1 MCFTEGL
8 TLNSTE
14 LLDTAETAARLG
26 AKCLLDWI
34 DEFRVSEKGRSD
46 LVTDADFAS
55 QTAIVKLISERF
67 PDHHMLGEEGLT
79 RQEGASDY
87 RWVIDPLDGTS
98 NYVHGFPYYCVSIGL
113 EFQGELV
120 LGVVYDPNRDEMFSA
135 FRGQGAKL
143 NGKSMTTSRIL
154 SLDQA
159 MLVASL
165 PVGTNGRDIAVDRF
179 LRVLPEAQTLQRTG
193 SAALNLC
200 YVSAGRIDGYWS
212 SNLKPWDMAA
222 GVLICRESGGIVT
235 SIEDSSFTIE
245 TPSLLATNGTNIHA
259 DLQSLLTGPLF

>member
-8 TLNSTE
+8 TLNSTK
-14 LLDTAETAARLG
+14 LVDTAETAARLG
-26 AKCLLDWI
+26 AKCLLDWV

-55 QTAIVKLISERF
+55 QTAIVNHIHAQF
-67 PDHHMLGEEGLT
+67 PAHHMLGEEGLT
-79 RQEGASDY
+79 RQEGESDY

-135 FRGQGAKL
+135 FSGQGAKL
-143 NGKSMTTSRIL
+143 NGKTINPSKIL

-179 LRVLPEAQTLQRTG
+179 LRVLPEAQALQRTG

-200 YVSAGRIDGYWS
+200 YVSAGRIEGYWS

-222 GVLICRESGGIVT
+222 GVLICRESGGSVS
-235 SIEDSSFTIE
+235 SIEDGSFSIE

-259 DLQSLLTGPLF
+259 ELQTLLTDTLF

>member
-1 MCFTEGL
+1 M
-8 TLNSTE
+8 NSTE
-14 LLDTAETAARLG
+14 LIDAAETAARLG

-55 QTAIVKLISERF
+55 QTAIVKHIRERF
-67 PDHHMLGEEGLT
+67 PEHHMLGEEGLT
-79 RQEGASDY
+79 HEEGESDY

-113 EFQGELV
+113 EHQGELI

-135 FRGQGAKL
+135 FRGQGAKM
-143 NGKSMTTSRIL
+143 NGKPITTSRIP

-165 PVGTNGRDIAVDRF
+165 PVGTTGQDIAVDRF
-179 LRVLPEAQTLQRTG
+179 LRVLPVAQTLQRTG

-200 YVSAGRIDGYWS
+200 YVSAGRIEGYWS

-222 GVLICRESGGIVT
+222 GVLICREAGGAVT
-235 SIEDSSFTIE
+235 SIEDHSFSIE
-245 TPSLLATNGTNIHA
+245 TPSILATNGTNIHA
-259 DLQSLLTGPLF
+259 ELQTLLTGPLF

>member
-1 MCFTEGL
+1 
-8 TLNSTE
+8 LNSTE
-14 LLDTAETAARLG
+14 LIDAAETAARLG
-26 AKCLLDWI
+26 AKCLLDWV

-55 QTAIVKLISERF
+55 QSAIVKHISELF
-67 PDHHMLGEEGLT
+67 PAHHMLGEEGLA
-79 RQEGASDY
+79 QEEGESDY

-113 EFQGELV
+113 EHEGELI

-135 FRGQGAKL
+135 FRGQGAQL
-143 NGKSMTTSRIL
+143 NGKPITTSRIPT
-154 SLDQA
+154 LDQA

-165 PVGTNGRDIAVDRF
+165 PVGTTGQDIAVDRF

-200 YVSAGRIDGYWS
+200 YVSVGRIEGYWS

-222 GVLICRESGGIVT
+222 GVLICREAGGAVT
-235 SIEDSSFTIE
+235 SIEDASFSIE
-245 TPSLLATNGTNIHA
+245 TPSILATNGTNIHSE
-259 DLQSLLTGPLF
+259 LQTLLTGPLF

>member
-1 MCFTEGL
+1 MEGL

-14 LLDTAETAARLG
+14 LLDVAENAARLG

-34 DEFRVSEKGRSD
+34 DKFRVSEKGRAD

-55 QTAIVKLISERF
+55 QTAIVNHISERF
-67 PDHHMLGEEGLT
+67 PTHHMLGEEGLT
-79 RQEGASDY
+79 RAEGESDY

-135 FRGQGAKL
+135 FRDQGAKL
-143 NGKSMTTSRIL
+143 NGKSINPSPIK

-159 MLVASL
+159 MLLASL
-165 PVGTNGRDIAVDRF
+165 PVGTNGQGIAIDRF
-179 LRVLPEAQTLQRTG
+179 LRVLPVAQALQRTG

-200 YVSAGRIDGYWS
+200 YVSAGRIEGYWS
-212 SNLKPWDMAA
+212 STLKPWDMAA
-222 GVLICRESGGIVT
+222 GVLICRESGGTVT
-235 SIEDSSFTIE
+235 SIEDAGFTIE
-245 TPSLLATNGTNIHA
+245 TPSVLATNGTNIHA
-259 DLQSLLTGPLF
+259 DLQSLLMDPLF

>member
-1 MCFTEGL
+1 MEGL
-8 TLNSTE
+8 TLNSTQ
-14 LLDTAETAARLG
+14 LIDAAETAARLG
-26 AKCLLDWI
+26 AKCLQEWV
-34 DEFRVSEKGRSD
+34 DEFRVSEKGRAD

-55 QTAIVKLISERF
+55 QKAIVNHICEHF

-79 RQEGASDY
+79 REEGTSDY

-135 FRGQGAKL
+135 FRDQGAKL
-143 NGKSMTTSRIL
+143 NGKVINTSSIK
-154 SLDQA
+154 SLDHA

-179 LRVLPEAQTLQRTG
+179 LKVLPEAQALQRTG
-193 SAALNLC
+193 SAAINLC
-200 YVSAGRIDGYWS
+200 YVAMGRIEGYWS

-222 GVLICRESGGIVT
+222 GVLICRESGGTVT
-235 SIEDSSFTIE
+235 SIEDESFTIE
-245 TPSLLATNGTNIHA
+245 APSLLATNGTNIHA
-259 DLQSLLTGPLF
+259 DLQSLLTDPLF